1 MKCFIVTIDTEGDN
15 LWNHR
20 LGNKITCE
28 NARFIPRFQGLCDSF
43 GFKPV
48 YLTNYEMAQ
57 DDFFIP
63 FAKNALQKG
72 SCEIGLHLHAWNTP
86 PQHDLRLSSS
96 EQGMP
101 YLIEYPAPIMA
112 AKIDT
117 MLDLFRKQFDTE
129 IISHRAGR
137 WAMNQTY
144 FDLLIERGIQI
155 DCSVTPHLSWETS
168 RGLTE
173 GSAGSDYRKSPEEPF
188 QTAHSAARSSS
199 NTSLWEV
206 PVTIRKLHNIPGAGN
221 GLRKIAA
228 STKHTLLGK
237 NVWFRPTGNNLD
249 EMLALIDYIQHSD
262 SDYLMFMLHSSELM
276 PGGSPTF
283 KTPESIE
290 RLYGDLE
297 QIFARIAQNFKGVTL
312 NEYYLQKQMKL

>member
-1 MKCFIVTIDTEGDN
+1 MKYFIITIDTEGDN
-15 LWNHR
+15 LWEYR

-28 NARFIPRFQGLCDSF
+28 NVRFIPRFQELCDSF

-57 DDFFIP
+57 DDFFIS
-63 FAKNALQKG
+63 FAKDALKKNT
-72 SCEIGLHLHAWNTP
+72 CEIGLHLHAWNTP
-86 PQHDLRLSSS
+86 PCYELTPFSA
-96 EQGMP
+96 EYGMP
-101 YLIEYPAPIMA
+101 YLVEYPAPIMA

-117 MLDLFRKQFDTE
+117 MFDLLREQFETE
-129 IISHRAGR
+129 ITSHRAGR

-155 DCSVTPHLSWETS
+155 DCSVTPHLSWKTS
-168 RGLTE
+168 RGF
-173 GSAGSDYRKSPEEPF
+173 SARSTGSDYRKSPEEPF

-228 STKHTLLGK
+228 SAKHALLGK
-237 NVWFRPTGNNLD
+237 NVWLRPNGNNLH
-249 EMLALIDYIQHSD
+249 EMTALIDHIQHSD
-262 SDYLMFMLHSSELM
+262 SDYLMIMLHSSELM

-283 KTPESIE
+283 KTPESVE

-297 QIFARIAQNFKGVTL
+297 QIFTRIAQNFKGATL
-312 NEYYLQKQMKL
+312 NDYYLQKQMKQ